1 MMFSNSENIESDLVG
16 VLDLVNQVTQA
27 LRWAQRTA
35 GVIVR
40 CRKTINADLN
50 ASLQWS
56 VPLAKG
62 HQERSDCVSVKK
74 IPKKAARNCQ

>member
-1 MMFSNSENIESDLVG
+1 MMFSDSEDIESNLVG
-16 VLDLVNQVTQA
+16 VLDLLDQVTQA
-27 LRWAQRTA
+27 LRWAQRPA

-40 CRKTINADLN
+40 RRETINADLN

-56 VPLAKG
+56 VPLEKG
-62 HQERSDCVSVKK
+62 HRERSDCVSVKK